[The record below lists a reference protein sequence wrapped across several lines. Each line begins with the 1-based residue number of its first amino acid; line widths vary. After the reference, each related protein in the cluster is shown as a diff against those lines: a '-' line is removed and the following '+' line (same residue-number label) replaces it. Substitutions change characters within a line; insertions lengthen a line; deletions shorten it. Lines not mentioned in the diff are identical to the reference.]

1 MRCAICGTELGHP
14 DAYCPSCWSRDSDRD
29 FWGCTEADRRE
40 MEAAYHRDLAEQ
52 YEEDMRE
59 QGATWGCA

>member
-14 DAYCPSCWSRDSDRD
+14 DAYCPSCWSRDSDRNL
-29 FWGCTEADRRE
+29 WGHSESYQRE
-40 MEAAYHRDLAEQ
+40 LDAAYYRYLDER
-52 YEEDMRE
+52 YEEEMRE